1 MELQALRS
9 EDAAFPCLWSQFMYQ
24 TIRVLPSTLYTS
36 QNGSIAGP
44 IFDLKQL
51 FEECPARVI
60 TW

>member
-1 MELQALRS
+1 LELQALRS
-9 EDAAFPCLWSQFMYQ
+9 QDAAFPSLWYQFMYQ

-51 FEECPARVI
+51 FEEGPARVI